1 MARYVITGGAGF
13 IGSHLCERLLAGGHA
28 VRVIDDLST
37 GSRHNLPASIEL
49 IVADAA
55 DPAIVGKAV
64 EQVDGIFHLA
74 ATASIERSHEHWV
87 EAHRVNQTA
96 AVVVLDAARLA
107 GRIPV
112 VLASSAAVYGDSDDL
127 PLRETAVPRPVSAYG
142 ADKLGCEL
150 HARVAWIVH
159 GVPTAALRLFNVFGP
174 RQDAGSPY
182 SGVIAIFAD
191 RIRRGEAP
199 IVYGDGQQTR
209 DFIYVGDVTQ
219 HLEAAMNSLASK
231 PRSLICNVCT
241 GRAVTIQALAH
252 HIGDV
257 LGHPGFRVKFAPP
270 RTGDL
275 RHSCGDPHRAMHEL
289 NVRPEIALHCG
300 LSALLRADGG

>member
-64 EQVDGIFHLA
+64 EQMDGIFHLA

-87 EAHRVNQTA
+87 KGHRVNQTA

-127 PLRETAVPRPVSAYG
+127 PLRETGLPRPVSAYG

-191 RIRRGEAP
+191 KMRRGEAP
-199 IVYGDGQQTR
+199 IIYGDGQQTR
-209 DFIYVGDVTQ
+209 DFISVGDVTRC
-219 HLEAAMNSLASK
+219 LEAAMNSLESK
-231 PRSLICNVCT
+231 PRSVICNVCT

-252 HIGDV
+252 HIGDL
-257 LGHPGFRVKFAPP
+257 LGRPGFGVKFAPP

-275 RHSCGDPHRAMHEL
+275 RHSCGDPRRAMHEL

-300 LSALLRADGG
+300 LSALLRFDGG

>member
-1 MARYVITGGAGF
+1 MARYLITGGAGF
-13 IGSHLCERLLAGGHA
+13 IGSHLCERLLVGGHA

-37 GSRHNLPASIEL
+37 GSRRNLPASIEL
-49 IVADAA
+49 IVGDAA

-74 ATASIERSHEHWV
+74 AIASIERSHEHWV
-87 EAHRVNQTA
+87 EVHRVNQTA
-96 AVVVLDAARLA
+96 ALVVLDAARLA

-127 PLRETAVPRPVSAYG
+127 PLRETGVPRPVSAYG

-182 SGVIAIFAD
+182 SGVTAIFAD

-209 DFIYVGDVTQ
+209 DFIYVADVTR

-231 PRSLICNVCT
+231 PRSVVCNVCT

-252 HIGDV
+252 HISDL
-257 LGHPGFRVKFAPP
+257 LGRSGLGVKFAPP

-275 RHSCGDPHRAMHEL
+275 RHSRGDPRRAMHEL
-289 NVRPEIALHCG
+289 NVRPEIGLHCG
-300 LSALLRADGG
+300 LSALLRVDGG